1 MSEVNIFEVATKT
14 GLRFNTP
21 VGNISV
27 EDAWNLPLTSA
38 KGVSLDSVAKSV
50 NKELK
55 TLDEESFVTP
65 STNTGRSTLELKLT
79 ILKHIIEVRLEER
92 KSAELKTANQAKKKR
107 ILEILSEKQDKALYE
122 KDAAELEKMLDE
134 L

>member
-107 ILEILSEKQDKALYE
+107 ILEILSEKQDKAL
-122 KDAAELEKMLDE
+122 
-134 L
+134 